1 MGDLVTLPSALI
13 GTAQPPPTAQPSPQ
27 VIVDITPQ
35 GMLLTVLLGP
45 GMSLNQ
51 AISSEGMQQIA
62 ERWIATCSIEQSME
76 LVRAIRARHQTNRE

>member
-1 MGDLVTLPSALI
+1 MMGDLVTLPGVQDA
-13 GTAQPPPTAQPSPQ
+13 PPIAAQPSPQ
-27 VIVDITPQ
+27 VLVDITPK
-35 GMLLTVLLGP
+35 GMLLTLLLAP
-45 GMSLNQ
+45 GFSMSQ